1 MIGDFMKNFQY
12 YIILA
17 IPCQKYLLHFP
28 GLMVSGIDCNQ
39 TIKFSLAKIILQ
51 TKNFFVWN

>member
-1 MIGDFMKNFQY
+1 MKNFQY